1 MRTAISA
8 RWIFRGGKNVGLF
21 PRRGECQ
28 ATWGRLSLTTVGM
41 SPNAIGGFSN
51 SGGKKMSEIP
61 RKENNASNSRK
72 NALPRPAGVRPT
84 LPPPKRPPEN
94 CIKTP
99 ERIPARQSENRPV
112 NSLRPFPLQGEMPP
126 TTAEEDAELIADI
139 LHQGVLEPIEI
150 VPNGTI
156 LSGHRRWAAARQLGW
171 ESVRV
176 LVRHDLAAQGE
187 AAIAQRFWAANLVR
201 RQLSLGDMVRMYVR
215 LRRLSPRGSQRR
227 GQGALR
233 DELAKRF
240 QLTGRSLDRWV
251 NIYEGPAEIRQAVES
266 KQLPLVKAGKL
277 LTTLD
282 EQQLAEVV
290 SQLQDDADPRVVAD
304 AALGTI
310 SRNAKP
316 ASITSRALRKWG
328 DEGLNLLASPK
339 KLSRVLDAEGIKQMR
354 GLSVRLQGA
363 LATLDGEP
371 QRRKKRRPK

>member
-1 MRTAISA
+1 
-8 RWIFRGGKNVGLF
+8 
-21 PRRGECQ
+21 
-28 ATWGRLSLTTVGM
+28 
-41 SPNAIGGFSN
+41 
-51 SGGKKMSEIP
+51 
-61 RKENNASNSRK
+61 
-72 NALPRPAGVRPT
+72 
-84 LPPPKRPPEN
+84 
-94 CIKTP
+94 
-99 ERIPARQSENRPV
+99 
-112 NSLRPFPLQGEMPP
+112 MPP
-126 TTAEEDAELIADI
+126 TTAEEDAELVADI
-139 LHQGVLEPIEI
+139 RRQGMLEPIEI

-156 LSGHRRWAAARQLGW
+156 LSGHRRWAAARRLGW

-187 AAIAQRFWAANLVR
+187 TAIERRFWKANLVR
-201 RQLSLGDMVRMYVR
+201 RQLSLSDMVRMYVR

-240 QLTGRSLDRWV
+240 QLTGRSLDRWAI
-251 NIYEGPAEIRQAVES
+251 IYEGPAEIRQAVES

-328 DEGLNLLASPK
+328 DEGLSLLASPK

-363 LATLDGEP
+363 LATLDGESAAKP
-371 QRRKKRRPK
+371 KRRPK